1 MTNLKGTIDRSSKVP
16 FHLQLRKLL
25 EEEIS
30 SGRWTTGQRLPSE
43 PFLTDYYGVSRATV
57 RQALLAL
64 QQKGLIRKE
73 KGRGAFVARAVPGS
87 WLLQSVGGLFDDE
100 ISRHGIIVESTVL
113 KAAIETLPKWAA
125 EALRLESGTQGVS
138 LERLRRVD
146 GEVALYVVN
155 HLPGEYAPVLT
166 DVRQSRKASLYRALR
181 KRLQVE
187 IVGSSR
193 TLEAVSAPDR
203 LAQHLGVPRRAP
215 VVFIQSVTWDFSG
228 KPIDCYRAWLRTDR
242 LRIAVE
248 TQTWASSPGRL
259 VTHSVLEV
267 PNDGLSVAAD

>member
-1 MTNLKGTIDRSSKVP
+1 MP

-30 SGRWTTGQRLPSE
+30 SGRWTVGQRLPSE
-43 PFLTDYYGVSRATV
+43 PFLTDYYRVSRATV

-64 QQKGLIRKE
+64 QQQGFIRKE
-73 KGRGAFVARAVPGS
+73 KGRGAFVAHCEPRD

-100 ISRHGIIVESTVL
+100 ISRRGIVVESTVL
-113 KAAIETLPKWAA
+113 RADVEVLPQWAA
-125 EALRLESGTQGVS
+125 EALRLDSGTQGVS
-138 LERLRRVD
+138 LERVRRVD

-155 HLPGEYAPVLT
+155 YLPGEYAPVLT
-166 DVRQSRKASLYRALR
+166 DVRGSAKASLYRALQE
-181 KRLQVE
+181 RLQVE

-193 TLEAVSAPDR
+193 MLEAVSAPDQ
-203 LAQHLGVPRRAP
+203 LARHLGVPRRSP
-215 VVFIQSVTWDFSG
+215 LVFIQSVTWDSAG

-248 TQTWASSPGRL
+248 TQTWASSTGRI
-259 VTHSVLEV
+259 VSHSVLEV
-267 PNDGLSVAAD
+267 PNDGLPVGAS